1 MIKAITVINHL
12 NQTLRLELARPELS
26 GFVIEKIKGLGPA
39 KAQINFTEMA
49 TMDGGLDN
57 SARLETRD
65 IELSL
70 IFLEHPTIED
80 TRHLSYKYF
89 PIKRNV
95 TFRIET
101 DKRICETVGRIEENV
116 PDIFSKKEGCSIT
129 ILCPDPYFYSVKENK
144 DVYCGLNP
152 LFEFPFENNS
162 LEEPLI
168 EFGEIFRNR
177 EFNIF
182 YEGDIEIGMVINI
195 HAIGKV
201 SGIRITN
208 MKTGEFLTINDER
221 IIDIMGSGIQAG
233 DDLIL
238 NTNRGKKGLTM
249 LRSGVTTNIINAL
262 ERPIKWFQL
271 STGYNP
277 FVIQAEKGLTNL
289 VLTVSY
295 KTIYEGA

>member
-12 NQTLRLELARPELS
+12 NQSLRLELTRPELS
-26 GFVIEKIKGLGPA
+26 GFIVEKIKGLGPA
-39 KAQINFTEMA
+39 KAQINFTEMV

-95 TFRIET
+95 TFRVET

-116 PDIFSKKEGCSIT
+116 PDIFSKKEGCTIT
-129 ILCPDPYFYSVKENK
+129 ILCPDPYFYSVNEKK
-144 DVYCGLNP
+144 DISHGLNP

-162 LEEPLI
+162 LIEPLI
-168 EFGEIFRNR
+168 EFGEIYKYR
-177 EFNIF
+177 EFNVY
-182 YEGDIEIGMVINI
+182 YEGDLEIGFTINI
-195 HAIGKV
+195 HAIGPV
-201 SGIRITN
+201 SGIRIIDVRN
-208 MKTGEFLTINDER
+208 GNIVQINDQR

-238 NTNRGKKGLTM
+238 NTNKGKKGLYI

-271 STGYNP
+271 SNGYNS
-277 FVIQAEKGLTNL
+277 FVYQAEKGLYNL
-289 VLTVSY
+289 IFTASY
-295 KTIYEGA
+295 KIIYEGV